1 MEIDMIVDNRKDYEQ
16 KIRTGIRNFN
26 KEKNQT
32 GYFSKECP
40 KGYNETF
47 GFYALKDNEVVGGM
61 IVHKKMQWIDVDIL
75 YIEKEYRNQHIAT
88 KLIDEVINYCK
99 ENDLV
104 GIHLC
109 TLDFQAKG
117 FYEKQNFQL
126 IAEIKDWPRNHTRYE
141 FIKYVK

>member
-1 MEIDMIVDNRKDYEQ
+1 MKQDILQENVQ
-16 KIRTGIRNFN
+16 F
-26 KEKNQT
+26 
-32 GYFSKECP
+32 GYGEP
-40 KGYNETF
+40 F
-47 GFYALKDNEVVGGM
+47 GFFAIEGDKLVGGM
-61 IVHKKMQWIDVDIL
+61 IVSKKLQWIDVDIL
-75 YIEKEYRNQHIAT
+75 YIEKEYRNKRIAT
-88 KLIDEVINYCK
+88 RLMDKVINYCK

-117 FYEKQNFQL
+117 FYEKLNFQL

>member
-1 MEIDMIVDNRKDYEQ
+1 MKIDMIVDNRQDYEEE
-16 KIRTGIRNFN
+16 IRKGIRKFN
-26 KEKNQT
+26 KEKNEE
-32 GYFSKECP
+32 GYFVQEHP
-40 KGYNETF
+40 KGYRDPF
-47 GFYALKDNEVVGGM
+47 GFYALKDNELVGGM
-61 IVHKKMQWIDVDIL
+61 IVNKKMQWIDVDIL
-75 YIEKEYRNQHIAT
+75 YIKEEYRSQHIAT
-88 KLIDEVINYCK
+88 KLIEEVIKYCK

-141 FIKYVK
+141 FIKYV